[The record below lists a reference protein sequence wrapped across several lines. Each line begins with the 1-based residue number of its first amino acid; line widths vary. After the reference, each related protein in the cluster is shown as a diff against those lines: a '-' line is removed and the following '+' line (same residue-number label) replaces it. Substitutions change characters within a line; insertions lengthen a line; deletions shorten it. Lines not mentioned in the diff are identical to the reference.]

1 MFILLAFGTLQW
13 YNINRKLRKGISA
26 QTNGKEIENSICDWE
41 CKMKLKFDYN
51 NMMSSAIG
59 AHGIKPTEI
68 DKAQKAH
75 DAAFKEVIANSGK
88 GWQEWTDTPLID
100 KSVIDELK
108 AFGKSIREKAS
119 SFVVLGIG
127 GSALGPICVCNALLH
142 LHHNELPEKTR
153 SAPKLYVEDNIDPE
167 RMSALFDVIDIK
179 TTYFNV
185 ITKSGE
191 TSETLSQF
199 LILYNALKKA
209 VGEQEAK
216 EHIFVT
222 TTIGKGALYAVAQK
236 EGFRVFGVP
245 AGVGGRFSVLSN
257 VGLVPFAVMGIDIES
272 MLYGARAMRSACE
285 RPNIKTNPALMTAF
299 LQVKSM
305 KDGKNIS
312 VMMPYA
318 DGLKTM
324 ADFYCQI
331 WAESLGKAVDKSGK
345 TVNCGQ
351 TPAKSLGVTDQH
363 SQVQLYTEGPF
374 DKVVTFIA
382 VDSFG
387 DSVVIPENE
396 SADIGDFLKGHT
408 LNELINAER
417 KSTEFA
423 LTKAGRSN
431 FTITLPEVT
440 AETVGEL
447 LMYFMYET
455 AFAGAYLD
463 IDTFNQPG
471 VEEGKKATFAMIGR
485 AGYEQKLKELESVRK
500 NSEYII

>member
-1 MFILLAFGTLQW
+1 M
-13 YNINRKLRKGISA
+13 KLR
-26 QTNGKEIENSICDWE
+26 
-41 CKMKLKFDYN
+41 FDYN
-51 NMMSSAIG
+51 NMMTSSIG
-59 AHGIKPTEI
+59 SHGIKPSEI

-75 DAAFKEVIANSGK
+75 TAAFNEVIGNSGK
-88 GWQEWTDTPLID
+88 GWQEWTETPLLDKVAID
-100 KSVIDELK
+100 VLN
-108 AFGKSIREKAS
+108 AFGKSVREKAS
-119 SFVVLGIG
+119 AFVVLGIG

-142 LHHNELPEKTR
+142 LHHNELSKSAR
-153 SAPKLYVEDNIDPE
+153 KAPKLYVEDNIDPE
-167 RMSALFDVIDIK
+167 RMASLLDVIDLK

-199 LILYNALKKA
+199 LILYNLLKEA
-209 VGEQEAK
+209 VGEDAAK

-222 TTIGKGALYAVAQK
+222 TTVGKGSLYAVAQK
-236 EGFRVFGVP
+236 EGFKVFGIP

-272 MLYGARAMRSACE
+272 LLYGARNMREACE
-285 RPNIKTNPALMTAF
+285 RPDIHANPALMTAF
-299 LQVKSM
+299 LQVRSM

-318 DGLKTM
+318 DGLRTM

-331 WAESLGKAVDKSGK
+331 WAESLGKAVNKAGK

-363 SQVQLYTEGPF
+363 SQVQLYTEGPY
-374 DKVVTFIA
+374 DKVVTFIG

-387 DSVVIPENE
+387 KSVDIPKEE

-431 FTITLPEVT
+431 FTILMPSVT

-455 AFAGAYLD
+455 AFAGAYLG

-485 AGYEQKLKELESVRK
+485 EGYEKKLEELNSVK
-500 NSEYII
+500 KDDSFIIK

>member
-1 MFILLAFGTLQW
+1 
-13 YNINRKLRKGISA
+13 
-26 QTNGKEIENSICDWE
+26 
-41 CKMKLKFDYN
+41 MKLKFDYN
-51 NMMSSAIG
+51 NMMESSIG
-59 AHGIKPTEI
+59 KHGIKQSAI
-68 DKAQKAH
+68 DKAAKAH
-75 DAAFKEVIANSGK
+75 AAAFKEVVDNSGK
-88 GWQEWTDTPLID
+88 GWQEWTETPMID
-100 KSVIDELK
+100 KAVIDELN
-108 AFGKSIREKAS
+108 AFGKSIRDKAS

-127 GSALGPICVCNALLH
+127 GSALGPICVFNALLH
-142 LHHNELPEKTR
+142 LHHNELDEKTR
-153 SAPKLYVEDNIDPE
+153 KAPKIYVEDNVDPE
-167 RMSALFDVIDIK
+167 RMAALFDVIDVK

-209 VGEQEAK
+209 VGEKEAK

-222 TTIGKGALYAVAQK
+222 TTIGKGALYAAAEK
-236 EGFRVFGVP
+236 EGFKVFGVP

-272 MLYGARAMRSACE
+272 MLYGARAMRTACE
-285 RPNIKTNPALMTAF
+285 RPDIYSNPALMTAY
-299 LQVKSM
+299 LQVLSM

-331 WAESLGKAVDKSGK
+331 WAESLGKAVDKAGN
-345 TVNCGQ
+345 TVNYGQ
-351 TPAKSLGVTDQH
+351 TPAKALGVTDQH

-374 DKVVTFIA
+374 DKVVTFIG
-382 VDSFG
+382 VETFG
-387 DSVVIPENE
+387 DSVTIPADET
-396 SADIGDFLKGHT
+396 ADIGDFLKGHT
-408 LNELINAER
+408 MNELITAER

-431 FTITLPEVT
+431 FTIMMPTVD

-455 AFAGAYLD
+455 AFAGAYLN

-485 AGYEQKLKELESVRK
+485 KGYEQKLKELESAK
-500 NSEYII
+500 KEDKYIIS

>member
-1 MFILLAFGTLQW
+1 
-13 YNINRKLRKGISA
+13 
-26 QTNGKEIENSICDWE
+26 
-41 CKMKLKFDYN
+41 MKLKFDYN
-51 NMMSSAIG
+51 NMMASAVG
-59 AHGIKPTEI
+59 AHGVKPSEI
-68 DKAQKAH
+68 DKA
-75 DAAFKEVIANSGK
+75 AALHTAAYKEVIDNSGK
-88 GWQEWTDTPLID
+88 GWQEWTETPMI
-100 KSVIDELK
+100 SDEQIAELS
-108 AFGKSIREKAS
+108 AFGKSIRDKAS

-127 GSALGPICVCNALLH
+127 GSALGPISVCNALLH
-142 LHHNELPEKTR
+142 LHHNELPEKQR
-153 SAPKLYVEDNIDPE
+153 KAPKLYVEDNIDPE
-167 RMSALFDVIDIK
+167 RMAALFDVIDVK

-209 VGEQEAK
+209 VGEAAAK

-222 TTIGKGALYAVAQK
+222 TTIGKGSLYAVAQK
-236 EGFRVFGVP
+236 EGFKIFGIP
-245 AGVGGRFSVLSN
+245 GGVGGRFSVLSN
-257 VGLVPFAVMGIDIES
+257 VGLVPFAVMGIDIS
-272 MLYGARAMRSACE
+272 GLLYGARAMREACE
-285 RPNIKTNPALMTAF
+285 RPDVRSNPALMTAF

-305 KDGKNIS
+305 KDGKNVS

-318 DGLKTM
+318 DGLRTM
-324 ADFYCQI
+324 SDFYCQI
-331 WAESLGKAVDKSGK
+331 WAESLGKAVNKKGK

-374 DKVVTFIA
+374 DKVVTFIG
-382 VDSFG
+382 VETFG
-387 DSVVIPENE
+387 DSVEIPAAETAE
-396 SADIGDFLKGHT
+396 IGDFLKGHT

-417 KSTEFA
+417 KATEFA

-431 FTITLPEVT
+431 YTILLPHVD

-447 LMYFMYET
+447 LMYFMYVT
-455 AFAGAYLD
+455 AFAGAYLG

-485 AGYEQKLKELESVRK
+485 AGYEQKLAEVNAAIKSDD
-500 NSEYII
+500 YIIC

>member
-1 MFILLAFGTLQW
+1 M
-13 YNINRKLRKGISA
+13 KLR
-26 QTNGKEIENSICDWE
+26 
-41 CKMKLKFDYN
+41 FDYN
-51 NMMSSAIG
+51 NMMTSAIG
-59 AHGIKPTEI
+59 SHGIAPSVI

-75 DAAFKEVIANSGK
+75 VAAFKEVIDNSGK
-88 GWQEWTDTPLID
+88 GWQEWTETPLID
-100 KSVIDELK
+100 EKAVAELNE
-108 AFGKSIREKAS
+108 FGKEIRDKAS

-127 GSALGPICVCNALLH
+127 GSALGPICVFNALLH
-142 LHHNELPEKTR
+142 LHHNELPEKMR
-153 SAPKLYVEDNIDPE
+153 KAPKIYVEDNIDPV
-167 RMSALFDVIDIK
+167 RMSSLLDVIDVK
-179 TTYFNV
+179 TSYFNV

-199 LILYNALKKA
+199 LILYNMLKKA
-209 VGEQEAK
+209 VGEKDAK
-216 EHIFVT
+216 EHIIVT
-222 TTIGKGALYAVAQK
+222 TTIGKGALYACAEK
-236 EGFRVFGVP
+236 EGFKVFGIP
-245 AGVGGRFSVLSN
+245 SGVGGRFSVLSN
-257 VGLVPFAVMGIDIES
+257 VGLVPFAVMGVDIDS
-272 MLYGARAMRSACE
+272 MLYGARAMREACE
-285 RPNIKTNPALMTAF
+285 RPDIKSNPALMTAF

-305 KDGKNIS
+305 EAGKNIS

-331 WAESLGKAVDKSGK
+331 WAESLGKAVDKAGK
-345 TVNCGQ
+345 KVNCGQ

-374 DKVVTFIA
+374 DKVVTFIG
-382 VDSFG
+382 VESFG
-387 DSVVIPENE
+387 DNVDIPSDET
-396 SADIGDFLKGHT
+396 ADIGNFLKGHT
-408 LNELINAER
+408 MGELLTAER

-431 FTITLPEVT
+431 FTILMPEIN

-455 AFAGAYLD
+455 AFAGAYLG

-485 AGYEQKLKELESVRK
+485 AGYEEKLKELESLAK
-500 NSEYII
+500 KAEYIIK

>member
-1 MFILLAFGTLQW
+1 
-13 YNINRKLRKGISA
+13 
-26 QTNGKEIENSICDWE
+26 
-41 CKMKLKFDYN
+41 MKLAFDYN
-51 NMMSSAIG
+51 NMMGYSIG
-59 AHGIKPTEI
+59 EHGIKKSII
-68 DKAQKAH
+68 DGEKAAHKAAY
-75 DAAFKEVIANSGK
+75 DEVIGNSGK
-88 GWQEWTDTPLID
+88 GWQEWTETPLID
-100 KSVIDELK
+100 KATIDELN

-127 GSALGPICVCNALLH
+127 GSALGPICVFNALLH

-153 SAPKLYVEDNIDPE
+153 KAPKIYVEDNIDPE
-167 RMSALFDVIDIK
+167 RMSALLDVVDLK

-199 LILYNALKKA
+199 LILYNAMKKA
-209 VGEQEAK
+209 VGEKAAK
-216 EHIFVT
+216 EHFFAT
-222 TTIGKGALYAVAQK
+222 TTIGKGALYSVAHK
-236 EGFRVFGVP
+236 EGFKIFGIP

-257 VGLVPFAVMGIDIES
+257 VGLVPFAVMGIDIEE
-272 MLYGARAMRSACE
+272 MLNGAKEMRKACE
-285 RPNIKTNPALMTAF
+285 RTDIYKNPALMTAF
-299 LQVKSM
+299 LQVESM
-305 KDGKNIS
+305 RTGKNIS
-312 VMMPYA
+312 VVMPYA

-331 WAESLGKAVDKSGK
+331 WAESLGKAIDKKGK

-382 VDSFG
+382 VDKFG
-387 DSVVIPENE
+387 ASVDIPSDE
-396 SADIGDFLKGHT
+396 SAEVGDFLKGHT

-431 FTITLPEVT
+431 FTIILPEVN

-485 AGYEQKLKELESVRK
+485 AGYESKLEELNSVK
-500 NSEYII
+500 KQDEFIIR

>member
-1 MFILLAFGTLQW
+1 
-13 YNINRKLRKGISA
+13 
-26 QTNGKEIENSICDWE
+26 
-41 CKMKLKFDYN
+41 MKLKFDYN
-51 NMMSSAIG
+51 NMMDSAIG
-59 AHGIKPTEI
+59 EHGIKKTEI
-68 DKAQKAH
+68 DGAMKAH
-75 DAAFKEVIANSGK
+75 KAAFSEVIDNSGK
-88 GWQEWTDTPLID
+88 GWQEWADTPLISAEEIT
-100 KSVIDELK
+100 KLN
-108 AFGKSIREKAS
+108 AFGKKIREKAS

-127 GSALGPICVCNALLH
+127 GSALGPICVFNALLH
-142 LHHNELPEKTR
+142 LHHNELPEKIR
-153 SAPKLYVEDNIDPE
+153 KAPKIYVEDNVDPE
-167 RMSALFDVIDIK
+167 RMAALFDVIDIK

-199 LILYNALKKA
+199 IILYNMLKKA
-209 VGEQEAK
+209 VGEKAAK

-222 TTIGKGALYAVAQK
+222 TTIGKGALYNVAKK
-236 EGFRVFGVP
+236 EGFEIFGVP

-257 VGLVPFAVMGIDIES
+257 VGLVPFAVMGLDIES
-272 MLYGARAMRSACE
+272 MLAGARAMRSACE
-285 RPNIKTNPALMTAF
+285 REDIYANPALMTAF

-305 KDGKNIS
+305 QAGKNIS

-331 WAESLGKAVDKSGK
+331 WAESLGKAVDKNNA

-363 SQVQLYTEGPF
+363 SQVQLYTEGPY
-374 DKVVTFIA
+374 DKVVTFIG
-382 VDSFG
+382 VEKFG
-387 DSVVIPENE
+387 DTVDIP
-396 SADIGDFLKGHT
+396 ADEKADVGDFLKGHT
-408 LNELINAER
+408 MNELITAER

-423 LTKAGRSN
+423 LTKACRSN
-431 FTITLPEVT
+431 FTIMFPEVN

-455 AFAGAYLD
+455 AFAGAYLN

-485 AGYEQKLKELESVRK
+485 AGYEQKLAELNSIKK
-500 NSEYII
+500 NDAYIIK

>member
-1 MFILLAFGTLQW
+1 
-13 YNINRKLRKGISA
+13 
-26 QTNGKEIENSICDWE
+26 
-41 CKMKLKFDYN
+41 MKLKFDYN
-51 NMMSSAIG
+51 NMMTSAIG
-59 AHGIKPTEI
+59 AHGIKPSAI
-68 DKAQKAH
+68 DKSVKAH
-75 DAAFKEVIANSGK
+75 SAAFKDVIDNSGK

-100 KSVIDELK
+100 KATIDELN

-127 GSALGPICVCNALLH
+127 GSALGPICVFNALLH
-142 LHHNELPEKTR
+142 LHHNELDAKTR
-153 SAPKLYVEDNIDPE
+153 KAPKVYVEDNIDPE
-167 RMSALFDVIDIK
+167 RMAALFDVIDVK

-191 TSETLSQF
+191 TSETISQF

-209 VGEQEAK
+209 VGESAAK

-222 TTIGKGALYAVAQK
+222 TTIGKGALYAVAEK
-236 EGFRVFGVP
+236 EGFKIFGIP
-245 AGVGGRFSVLSN
+245 QGVGGRFSVLSN
-257 VGLVPFAVMGIDIES
+257 VGLVPFAVMGLDLES
-272 MLYGARAMRSACE
+272 MLYGARSMREACE
-285 RPNIKTNPALMTAF
+285 RPDIRSNPALMTAF
-299 LQVKSM
+299 LQVESM
-305 KDGKNIS
+305 KAGKNIS

-331 WAESLGKAVDKSGK
+331 WAESLGKAVNKLGK

-374 DKVVTFIA
+374 DKVVTFIG
-382 VDSFG
+382 VESFG
-387 DSVVIPENE
+387 DSVDIPDD

-408 LNELINAER
+408 LNELLTAER

-431 FTITLPEVT
+431 YTILMPSVD

-447 LMYFMYET
+447 LMYFMYVT
-455 AFAGAYLD
+455 AFAGAYLG

-485 AGYEQKLKELESVRK
+485 SGYEQKLKELESVK
-500 NSEYII
+500 KDDSYIIK

>member
-1 MFILLAFGTLQW
+1 
-13 YNINRKLRKGISA
+13 
-26 QTNGKEIENSICDWE
+26 
-41 CKMKLKFDYN
+41 MKLTFDYN
-51 NMMSSAIG
+51 NMMDSSIG
-59 AHGIKPTEI
+59 AHGIKKSEI
-68 DKAQKAH
+68 DG
-75 DAAFKEVIANSGK
+75 AADLHAAAYSEVLSNSGK
-88 GWQEWTDTPLID
+88 GWQEWTESPMISDAE
-100 KSVIDELK
+100 VAELN
-108 AFGKSIREKAS
+108 AFGKSIRDKAS

-127 GSALGPICVCNALLH
+127 GSALGPICVFNALLH
-142 LHHNELPEKTR
+142 LHHNELPSNVRK
-153 SAPKLYVEDNIDPE
+153 APKLYVEDNIDPE
-167 RMSALFDVIDIK
+167 RMSALLDVIDVK

-199 LILYNALKKA
+199 IILYNALKKA
-209 VGEQEAK
+209 VGETAAK

-222 TTIGKGALYAVAQK
+222 TTIGKGSLYNVAVK
-236 EGFRVFGVP
+236 EGFKIFGIP

-257 VGLVPFAVMGIDIES
+257 VGLVPFAVMGVNIAD
-272 MLYGARAMRSACE
+272 MLRGARAMREACE
-285 RPNIKTNPALMTAF
+285 RKNITENPARMTAF

-305 KDGKNIS
+305 ESGKNIS

-318 DGLKTM
+318 DGLRTM

-345 TVNCGQ
+345 SVYCGQ

-374 DKVVTFIA
+374 DKVVTFIGVQSFGGA
-382 VDSFG
+382 VD
-387 DSVVIPENE
+387 IPADE
-396 SADIGDFLKGHT
+396 SADVGNFLKGHT
-408 LNELINAER
+408 LNELITAER
-417 KSTEFA
+417 KATEFA

-431 FTITLPEVT
+431 YTIMLPEVN

-447 LMYFMYET
+447 LMYYMYVT
-455 AFAGAYLD
+455 AFAGAYLN

-485 AGYEQKLKELESVRK
+485 SGYEQKLEEL
-500 NSEYII
+500 NSAVKSDCYIIK

>member
-1 MFILLAFGTLQW
+1 M
-13 YNINRKLRKGISA
+13 KLR
-26 QTNGKEIENSICDWE
+26 
-41 CKMKLKFDYN
+41 FDYN
-51 NMMSSAIG
+51 NMMTASIG
-59 AHGIKPTEI
+59 SHGINPSSI
-68 DKAQKAH
+68 DKASKAH
-75 DAAFKEVIANSGK
+75 AAAFNDVISNSGK
-88 GWQEWTDTPLID
+88 GWQEWTECPLISKD
-100 KSVIDELK
+100 EIDELN
-108 AFGKSIREKAS
+108 AFGKKIREKAS

-142 LHHNELPEKTR
+142 LHHNELPEKMR
-153 SAPKLYVEDNIDPE
+153 KAPKLYVEDNIDPE
-167 RMSALFDVIDIK
+167 RMSALFDVIDVK
-179 TTYFNV
+179 TSYFNV

-199 LILYNALKKA
+199 LILYNLLKKA
-209 VGEQEAK
+209 LGEKAAK

-222 TTIGKGALYAVAQK
+222 TSLGKGSLYEVSQK
-236 EGFRVFGVP
+236 EGFKIFGVP

-272 MLYGARAMRSACE
+272 LLYGARNMREACE
-285 RPNIKTNPALMTAF
+285 RPDIRSNPALMTAF
-299 LQVKSM
+299 LQVLSM
-305 KDGKNIS
+305 QDGKNIS

-318 DGLKTM
+318 DGLRTM

-331 WAESLGKAVDKSGK
+331 WAESLGKAVDKAGK
-345 TVNCGQ
+345 AVNCGQ

-374 DKVVTFIA
+374 DKVVTFIG
-382 VDSFG
+382 VDNFG
-387 DSVVIPENE
+387 DTVDIPKEE
-396 SADIGDFLKGHT
+396 TAEIGDFLKGHT

-431 FTITLPEVT
+431 FTILMPSVN

-455 AFAGAYLD
+455 AFAGAYLG

-485 AGYEQKLKELESVRK
+485 KGYEQKLEELNSVK
-500 NSEYII
+500 KDEAYIIR

>member
-1 MFILLAFGTLQW
+1 M
-13 YNINRKLRKGISA
+13 KLR
-26 QTNGKEIENSICDWE
+26 
-41 CKMKLKFDYN
+41 FDYN
-51 NMMSSAIG
+51 NMMTSAIG
-59 AHGIKPTEI
+59 SHGIAPSVI

-75 DAAFKEVIANSGK
+75 VAAFKEVIDNSGK
-88 GWQEWTDTPLID
+88 GWQEWTETPLID
-100 KSVIDELK
+100 EKAVAELNE
-108 AFGKSIREKAS
+108 FGKEIRDKAS

-127 GSALGPICVCNALLH
+127 GSALGPICVFNALLH
-142 LHHNELPEKTR
+142 LHHNELPEKMR
-153 SAPKLYVEDNIDPE
+153 KAPKIYVEDNIDPV
-167 RMSALFDVIDIK
+167 RMSSLLDVIDVK
-179 TTYFNV
+179 TSYFNV

-199 LILYNALKKA
+199 LILYNMLKKA
-209 VGEQEAK
+209 VGEKEAK
-216 EHIFVT
+216 EHIIVT
-222 TTIGKGALYAVAQK
+222 TTIGKGALYACAEK
-236 EGFRVFGVP
+236 EGFKVFGIP
-245 AGVGGRFSVLSN
+245 SGVGGRFSVLSN
-257 VGLVPFAVMGIDIES
+257 VGLVPFAVMGVDIDS
-272 MLYGARAMRSACE
+272 MLYGARAMREACE
-285 RPNIKTNPALMTAF
+285 RPDIKSNPALMTAF

-305 KDGKNIS
+305 EAGKNIS

-331 WAESLGKAVDKSGK
+331 WAESLGKAVDKAGK
-345 TVNCGQ
+345 KVNCGQ

-374 DKVVTFIA
+374 DKVVTFIG
-382 VDSFG
+382 VESFG
-387 DSVVIPENE
+387 DNVDIPSDET
-396 SADIGDFLKGHT
+396 ADIGNFLKGHT
-408 LNELINAER
+408 MGELLTAER

-431 FTITLPEVT
+431 FTILMPEIN

-455 AFAGAYLD
+455 AFAGAYLG

-485 AGYEQKLKELESVRK
+485 EGYEEKLKELESLEK
-500 NSEYII
+500 KAEYIIK

>member
-1 MFILLAFGTLQW
+1 M
-13 YNINRKLRKGISA
+13 KLR
-26 QTNGKEIENSICDWE
+26 
-41 CKMKLKFDYN
+41 FDYN
-51 NMMSSAIG
+51 NMMTSAIG
-59 AHGIKPTEI
+59 SHGIAPSVI

-75 DAAFKEVIANSGK
+75 VAAFKEVIDNSGK
-88 GWQEWTDTPLID
+88 GWQEWTETPLID
-100 KSVIDELK
+100 EKAVAELNE
-108 AFGKSIREKAS
+108 FGKEIRDKAS

-127 GSALGPICVCNALLH
+127 GSALGPICVFNALLH
-142 LHHNELPEKTR
+142 LHHNELPEKMR
-153 SAPKLYVEDNIDPE
+153 KAPKIYVEDNIDPV
-167 RMSALFDVIDIK
+167 RMSSLLDVIDVK
-179 TTYFNV
+179 TSYFNV

-199 LILYNALKKA
+199 LILYNMLKKA
-209 VGEQEAK
+209 VGEKEAK
-216 EHIFVT
+216 EHIIVT
-222 TTIGKGALYAVAQK
+222 TTIGKGALYACAEK
-236 EGFRVFGVP
+236 EGFKVFGIP
-245 AGVGGRFSVLSN
+245 SGVGGRFSVLSN
-257 VGLVPFAVMGIDIES
+257 VGLVPFAVMGVDIDS
-272 MLYGARAMRSACE
+272 MLYGARAMREACE
-285 RPNIKTNPALMTAF
+285 RPDIKSNPALMTAF

-305 KDGKNIS
+305 EAGKNIS

-331 WAESLGKAVDKSGK
+331 WAESLGKAVDKAGK
-345 TVNCGQ
+345 KVNCGQ

-374 DKVVTFIA
+374 DKVVTFIG
-382 VDSFG
+382 VESFG
-387 DSVVIPENE
+387 DNVDIPSDET
-396 SADIGDFLKGHT
+396 ADIGNFLKGHT
-408 LNELINAER
+408 MGELLTAER

-431 FTITLPEVT
+431 FTILMPEIN

-455 AFAGAYLD
+455 AFAGAYLG

-485 AGYEQKLKELESVRK
+485 AGYEEKLKELESLEK
-500 NSEYII
+500 KAEYIIK

>member
-1 MFILLAFGTLQW
+1 
-13 YNINRKLRKGISA
+13 
-26 QTNGKEIENSICDWE
+26 
-41 CKMKLKFDYN
+41 MKLTFDYN
-51 NMMSSAIG
+51 NMMDSAIG
-59 AHGIKPTEI
+59 KHGISRSVI
-68 DKAQKAH
+68 DKAKKATA
-75 DAAFKEVIANSGK
+75 AAFEEVIGNSGK
-88 GWQEWTDTPLID
+88 GWQEWTDTPLISD
-100 KSVIDELK
+100 AEISELDS
-108 AFGKSIREKAS
+108 FGKYIREKAS

-127 GSALGPICVCNALLH
+127 GSALGPLCVFNALLH
-142 LHHNELPEKTR
+142 LHHNELPEKSR
-153 SAPKLYVEDNIDPE
+153 KAPKLYIEDNIDPE
-167 RMSALFDVIDIK
+167 RMASLLDIIDIK

-199 LILYNALKKA
+199 LILYNILKKA
-209 VGEQEAK
+209 LGESAAK

-236 EGFRVFGVP
+236 EGFKTFGIP

-257 VGLVPFAVMGIDIES
+257 VGLVPFAVMGVDIGV
-272 MLYGARAMRSACE
+272 MLTGARAMRKACE
-285 RPNIKTNPALMTAF
+285 RADIYTNPALMTAF
-299 LQVKSM
+299 LQVESM
-305 KDGKNIS
+305 KAGKNIS
-312 VMMPYA
+312 VIMPYA

-331 WAESLGKAVDKSGK
+331 WAESLGKAVDKKGK
-345 TVNCGQ
+345 TVNYGQ

-363 SQVQLYTEGPF
+363 SQVQLYTEGPY

-382 VDSFG
+382 VDKFG
-387 DSVVIPENE
+387 TSVDIPADET
-396 SADIGDFLKGHT
+396 ADIGDFLKGHS
-408 LNELINAER
+408 LNELIDAER

-431 FTITLPEVT
+431 FTITLPDVN

-455 AFAGAYLD
+455 AFAGAYLN

-485 AGYEQKLKELESVRK
+485 SGYEQKLKELESVK
-500 NSEYII
+500 KDDAYIIK